1 MNILSDKGN
10 PPEMF
15 LAESMKRHQVAGAAF
30 ALIRSGELAHT
41 GFCGVADPE
50 EDRPVDASTHF
61 EIASLTKTVFARCI
75 LQLEDRGL
83 LRLDRP
89 LREYS
94 DEPLPTDDPAFRGV
108 TARDVLTH
116 ATGLPNWGDAPLPLR
131 FVPGTGFGYSGKAYT
146 FLQNVVEKITG
157 SRIDVLLQDEIF
169 NPLGMK
175 NAAMIWTGP
184 LNRTLSRTFDAD
196 GVIEPLRSSCRRT
209 VAVEPNAAFSLCVT
223 ISDYTKFALQL
234 LSEPKIGII
243 SFVPPRSDRKN
254 FTTPVDY
261 IHGILDAGGIPIG
274 IPVTED
280 VSWGLGWGLCR
291 ETLWHWGDNDGF
303 KAFVI
308 LDPATKDGVVIHTN
322 SFNGLE
328 VCYEFIEELTGFDM
342 QSIREMVAAAE

>member
-15 LAESMKRHQVAGAAF
+15 LAESMKRHRVAGAAF

-234 LSEPKIGII
+234 LSEPETIERIR
-243 SFVPPRSDRKN
+243 SFRN
-254 FTTPVDY
+254 
-261 IHGILDAGGIPIG
+261 
-274 IPVTED
+274 PVTED

-322 SFNGLE
+322 SFNGLD

-342 QSIREMVAAAE
+342 RSIREMVAAAE

>member
-15 LAESMKRHQVAGAAF
+15 LAESMKRHRVAGAAF

-116 ATGLPNWGDAPLPLR
+116 ATGLPNWGDAPLPLL
-131 FVPGTGFGYSGKAYT
+131 FAPGTGFGYSGKAYT

-175 NAAMIWTGP
+175 DAAMIWTGP

-234 LSEPKIGII
+234 LSEPGTIERIR
-243 SFVPPRSDRKN
+243 SFRN
-254 FTTPVDY
+254 
-261 IHGILDAGGIPIG
+261 
-274 IPVTED
+274 PVTEG

-308 LDPATKDGVVIHTN
+308 LDPTTKNGVVIHTN

-328 VCYEFIEELTGFDM
+328 VCYEFIEELTGFGM

>member
-94 DEPLPTDDPAFRGV
+94 DEPLPTDDPAFRDV

-234 LSEPKIGII
+234 LSEPETIDRIR
-243 SFVPPRSDRKN
+243 SFRN
-254 FTTPVDY
+254 
-261 IHGILDAGGIPIG
+261 
-274 IPVTED
+274 PVTED

-322 SFNGLE
+322 SFNGLD

-342 QSIREMVAAAE
+342 RSIREMVAAAE

>member
-94 DEPLPTDDPAFRGV
+94 DEPLPTDDPAFRDV

-234 LSEPKIGII
+234 LSEPETIERIR
-243 SFVPPRSDRKN
+243 SFRN
-254 FTTPVDY
+254 
-261 IHGILDAGGIPIG
+261 
-274 IPVTED
+274 PVTED

-308 LDPATKDGVVIHTN
+308 LDPTTKNGVVIHTN
-322 SFNGLE
+322 SFNGLD

-342 QSIREMVAAAE
+342 RSIREMVAAAE

>member
-15 LAESMKRHQVAGAAF
+15 LAESMKRHRVAGAAF

-116 ATGLPNWGDAPLPLR
+116 ATGLPNWGDAPLPLL
-131 FVPGTGFGYSGKAYT
+131 FAPGTGFGYSGKAYT

-234 LSEPKIGII
+234 LSEPETIERIR
-243 SFVPPRSDRKN
+243 SFRN
-254 FTTPVDY
+254 
-261 IHGILDAGGIPIG
+261 
-274 IPVTED
+274 PVTED
-280 VSWGLGWGLCR
+280 ISWGLGWGLCR

-322 SFNGLE
+322 SFNGLD

-342 QSIREMVAAAE
+342 WSIREMVAAAE

>member
-223 ISDYTKFALQL
+223 RSDYTKFALQL
-234 LSEPKIGII
+234 LSEPETIERIR
-243 SFVPPRSDRKN
+243 SFRN
-254 FTTPVDY
+254 
-261 IHGILDAGGIPIG
+261 
-274 IPVTED
+274 PVTED

-308 LDPATKDGVVIHTN
+308 LDPTTKNGVVIHTN
-322 SFNGLE
+322 SFNGLD

-342 QSIREMVAAAE
+342 RSIREMVAAAE

>member
-15 LAESMKRHQVAGAAF
+15 LAESMKKHRVAGAAF

-50 EDRPVDASTHF
+50 ENRPVDASTHF

-94 DEPLPTDDPAFRGV
+94 DEPLPTDDPAFRDV

-234 LSEPKIGII
+234 LSEPETIERIR
-243 SFVPPRSDRKN
+243 SFRN
-254 FTTPVDY
+254 
-261 IHGILDAGGIPIG
+261 
-274 IPVTED
+274 PVTEG

-342 QSIREMVAAAE
+342 RSIREMVAAAE

>member
-15 LAESMKRHQVAGAAF
+15 LAESMKRHRVAGAAF

-234 LSEPKIGII
+234 LSEPETIERIR
-243 SFVPPRSDRKN
+243 SFRN
-254 FTTPVDY
+254 
-261 IHGILDAGGIPIG
+261 
-274 IPVTED
+274 PVTED

-308 LDPATKDGVVIHTN
+308 LDPTTKNGVVIHTN
-322 SFNGLE
+322 SFNGLD

-342 QSIREMVAAAE
+342 RSIREMVAAAE

>member
-15 LAESMKRHQVAGAAF
+15 LAESMKRHRVAGAAF

-41 GFCGVADPE
+41 GFCGAADPE
-50 EDRPVDASTHF
+50 ENRPVDASTHF

-94 DEPLPTDDPAFRGV
+94 DEPLPTDDPAFRDV

-234 LSEPKIGII
+234 LSEPETIERIR
-243 SFVPPRSDRKN
+243 SFRN
-254 FTTPVDY
+254 
-261 IHGILDAGGIPIG
+261 
-274 IPVTED
+274 PVTEG

-342 QSIREMVAAAE
+342 RSIREMVAAAE

>member
-15 LAESMKRHQVAGAAF
+15 LAESMKRHRVAGAAF
-30 ALIRSGELAHT
+30 ALIRSGELVHT

-234 LSEPKIGII
+234 LSEPETIERIR
-243 SFVPPRSDRKN
+243 SFRN
-254 FTTPVDY
+254 
-261 IHGILDAGGIPIG
+261 
-274 IPVTED
+274 PVTED

-308 LDPATKDGVVIHTN
+308 LDPTTKNGVVIHTN
-322 SFNGLE
+322 SFNGLD

>member
-15 LAESMKRHQVAGAAF
+15 LAESMKKHRVAGAAF

-50 EDRPVDASTHF
+50 ENRPVDASTHF

-94 DEPLPTDDPAFRGV
+94 DEPLPTDDPAFRDV

-234 LSEPKIGII
+234 LSEPETIERIR
-243 SFVPPRSDRKN
+243 SFRN
-254 FTTPVDY
+254 
-261 IHGILDAGGIPIG
+261 
-274 IPVTED
+274 PVTED

-308 LDPATKDGVVIHTN
+308 LDPTTKNGVVIHTN
-322 SFNGLE
+322 SFNGLD

-342 QSIREMVAAAE
+342 RSIREMVAAAE